1 MGAYKYIQEIWK
13 KKQSDAMHFLL
24 RVRTWEYRQ
33 LPVVHRVS
41 KPSRPDKARRLGYKA
56 IQGFVIYRVRVRRG
70 DRKKRVKKGIVHG
83 KPKHQGVHKQKSTR
97 NLKSVAEGK
106 VGKSIC
112 GNLRVLNSYWVGQ
125 DAVYKYYEVILVDP
139 NHNAVRNNPKVNW
152 ICNPVHKHRELR
164 GLTSAGKKYRGLR
177 VKGHLSAKSRPSIR
191 ANWKRR
197 QLIKLR
203 KCR

>member
-70 DRKKRVKKGIVHG
+70 DRKKRVKKGVHG

-139 NHNAVRNNPKVNW
+139 NHNAVRNNPKINW
-152 ICNPVHKHRELR
+152 ICNPHKHRELR